1 MEEAEKGRGNPCR
14 GMPILR
20 IMMINGKQAIGKRLR
35 VKNKEGKRGGE
46 SEEWMGKGGEGK
58 RRK

>member
-1 MEEAEKGRGNPCR
+1 
-14 GMPILR
+14 MPILR

-46 SEEWMGKGGEGK
+46 GEEWMGKGGEGK